1 LDKVINF
8 DSTGIEITYMQKGIR
23 TYVHISVDNVD
34 NVDLK
39 IKVLRNK

>member
-1 LDKVINF
+1 VDNLNKVKNA
-8 DSTGIEITYMQKGIR
+8 DSTSIEITYIQKAIR

-39 IKVLRNK
+39 IKN